1 MKQRFINSISLLA
14 VCAVLSGCG
23 EADRQKSVS
32 ELATEV
38 GKDSQRLS
46 VLSREALA
54 AAKRGGVPLSF
65 EAQKL
70 FEDDIAEGSA
80 PSPATAKEALGELE
94 ETISD
99 LEILENQNSELP
111 IVVKAK
117 QTKRAKM
124 KGLRDLMF
132 ARARAAAAARAA
144 GKPVNPDDELSL
156 TVPNDSFLGGA
167 PNPSPM
173 ATVAA
178 AAVQSLFPSTARAF
192 GSVNAL
198 TVLDQVPAPGEFRVI
213 MPGASRTPDSSSTIG
228 FGVNRAAFSAG
239 VGNTVELWFSAAQPI
254 STSEAVRQTIELGVG
269 VSHITGAVL
278 GANADPALVASLTN
292 IGALDMAQ
300 RSTAF
305 KALSLPQQRLA
316 LQAAVAIAQATLV
329 GKDQLRL
336 EDRFNAVVLAIGVL
350 PAGGAPEDRLAAV
363 QRALQS
369 QGVTNPLL
377 LTDTMRAIT
386 VMAQTADMRS
396 QEQARVLGT
405 VLMIANRSGGV
416 VSDTDY
422 VALVAAVR
430 SNPNLLSG
438 TNPMASLPAR
448 FQLGSNALV
457 LLKQHAEAINALPWS
472 AASTSAAFIEAAGQQ
487 AQQLIAAGAQT
498 DSISS
503 SLVTSL
509 TAARREKNS
518 LVPATNGSVGIFG
531 DSSDSGLSLAQTIQ
545 LLPTTTALDIL
556 VVAQET
562 AVQALSAT
570 REAVVPFLAITDGS
584 SAVNIPIDPAVEFA
598 RECSHETK
606 HMI

>member
-430 SNPNLLSG
+430 SNPNL
-438 TNPMASLPAR
+438 
-448 FQLGSNALV
+448 
-457 LLKQHAEAINALPWS
+457 
-472 AASTSAAFIEAAGQQ
+472 
-487 AQQLIAAGAQT
+487 
-498 DSISS
+498 
-503 SLVTSL
+503 
-509 TAARREKNS
+509 
-518 LVPATNGSVGIFG
+518 
-531 DSSDSGLSLAQTIQ
+531 
-545 LLPTTTALDIL
+545 
-556 VVAQET
+556 
-562 AVQALSAT
+562 
-570 REAVVPFLAITDGS
+570 
-584 SAVNIPIDPAVEFA
+584 
-598 RECSHETK
+598 
-606 HMI
+606 